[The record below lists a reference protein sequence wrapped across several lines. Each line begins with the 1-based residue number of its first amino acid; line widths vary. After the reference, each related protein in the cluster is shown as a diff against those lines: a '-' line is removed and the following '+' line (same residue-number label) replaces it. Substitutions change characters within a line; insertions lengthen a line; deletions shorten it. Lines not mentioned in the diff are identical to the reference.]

1 MANRGARDYG
11 NADPAPVLVKL
22 TLKVSLALL
31 LVALVPLGGFGWL
44 ALEAERTALLR
55 EIEKELRLNSDRD
68 RRQVELLVAQFDE
81 RLRLVASRTQLR
93 LSLRAF
99 LATGD
104 GGAQAKMNRIL
115 GDALQSIA
123 SFEEISV
130 TGLEGKIVASTNV
143 EEIGSEI
150 GDEAYFVKG
159 RETVHLDHFSLL
171 EGQLKV
177 YLAGPLTLDGERIG
191 MVAIRASAADLV
203 EVLTSYVGL
212 GETGETLL
220 VRRMDNGDAM
230 FIGPLRF
237 EPDAELRRTVSKDD
251 AEALVVKALGG
262 VREMF
267 PEALDYRGEPVVAV
281 TEFLPVTGWGMVSK
295 IDRREA
301 LGPIREAT
309 EFLTAMLVVTG
320 AMVGVLAVFTSRR
333 LTRPIL
339 KLADAAAHVSA
350 KPDYRL
356 SLVSDAKDE
365 IGHLTASFN
374 RMLETIAQREQ
385 ELQSSEER
393 FRLAVRATEDGI
405 WDWNV
410 GTNEFYLSEHFEEL
424 LGYQPGELKHHYET
438 WRSRVHAED
447 GQRVAGEIE
456 RHLKTREP
464 YESEFR
470 LRTKG
475 GPFRWFRAKGQAH
488 WVLGKPVRMAGSLT
502 DITERK
508 VDEETI
514 RRALREKETMLQE
527 IHHRVKNN
535 MQVICSLLQL
545 QSEEVADEKHRE
557 LFHDCVNRVQTMSMV
572 HERLY
577 QSGDLALI
585 DFGDQARELAQM
597 LETTYGPRAGSIEV
611 RVNVEAVPVTLD
623 VAIPLGLIL
632 NELVSNS
639 FKYAFPDGQS
649 GCIEIGLELT
659 RENCLELSVRDDGV
673 GLPAGLELEK
683 VESLG
688 LRIVQILTKQ
698 VDGRLQIRGDKG
710 TFVSVSV
717 PNEPLQHVS
726 RSGPNLNDDD

>member
-1 MANRGARDYG
+1 M
-11 NADPAPVLVKL
+11 KL

-104 GGAQAKMNRIL
+104 GGAQTKMNRIL
-115 GDALQSIA
+115 GDALKSIA

-130 TGLEGKIVASTNV
+130 TGLKGKIVASTNV
-143 EEIGSEI
+143 EVIGNDI

-159 RETVHLDHFSLL
+159 RETVHVDHFSLL
-171 EGQLKV
+171 EGQLKI
-177 YLAGPLTLDGERIG
+177 YLVGPLALDGERIG
-191 MVAIRASAADLV
+191 MVVIRASAADLV

-251 AEALVVKALGG
+251 TEALVVKALGG

-267 PEALDYRGEPVVAV
+267 PEALDYRGESVVAV
-281 TEFLPVTGWGMVSK
+281 TEFLPATGWGMVSK

-339 KLADAAAHVSA
+339 KLADAAAHVSD
-350 KPDYRL
+350 KSDYRL
-356 SLVSDAKDE
+356 SLVSESNDE

-405 WDWNV
+405 WDWNI
-410 GTNEFYLSEHFEEL
+410 GTNEVQLTEHFEEL
-424 LGYQPGELKHHYET
+424 LGYQAGELDQCFDA
-438 WRSRVHAED
+438 WRSRVHPED
-447 GQRVAGEIE
+447 GQRVDEEIE
-456 RHLKTREP
+456 RHLRTREP

-470 LRTKG
+470 MRRKIG
-475 GPFRWFRAKGQAH
+475 DYRWFRAKGQAH

-508 VDEETI
+508 ADEETI

-585 DFGDQARELAQM
+585 DFGDQARELTQM
-597 LETTYGPRAGSIEV
+597 LGTTYGVRADAVEV
-611 RVNVEAVPVTLD
+611 RVDEDLEPVSLD

-632 NELVSNS
+632 NELVSNA
-639 FKYAFPDGQS
+639 FKYAFPDRGS
-649 GCIEIGLELT
+649 GCVEICLDQSPDD
-659 RENCLELSVRDDGV
+659 RLELSVRDEGE
-673 GLPAGLELEK
+673 GLPAGFDLAK
-683 VESLG
+683 VETLG

-698 VDGRLQIRGDKG
+698 ADGRLQINSDEG
-710 TFVSVSV
+710 TFVAVSI
-717 PNEPLQHVS
+717 PNQPAS
-726 RSGPNLNDDD
+726 RPDQKMHDDD